1 MSSSIVYKSGQNFSY
16 ASWTFLHKY
25 KSDHYMTVSLSLKAS
40 LL

>member
-25 KSDHYMTVSLSLKAS
+25 KSDQSMTFSLSLKAS